1 MIDTAYSNEALPL
14 HTDCTYLTQQPGLQ
28 LFNCAAQ
35 ASYPI
40 LHSTH
45 FLNKL
50 YAPTACADS
59 LSILNSLLL
68 TTIRR
73 LPARRVSPTVFAS
86 PRCTDLP
93 DLNLDLNRTL

>member
-40 LHSTH
+40 LLSKH
-45 FLNKL
+45 FLN
-50 YAPTACADS
+50 
-59 LSILNSLLL
+59 I
-68 TTIRR
+68 
-73 LPARRVSPTVFAS
+73 
-86 PRCTDLP
+86 
-93 DLNLDLNRTL
+93 

>member
-40 LHSTH
+40 LLSKHYPKTH
-45 FLNKL
+45 R
-50 YAPTACADS
+50 TACADS
-59 LSILNSLLL
+59 LHSEQSVADDDTPLAGSTRLADSL
-68 TTIRR
+68 
-73 LPARRVSPTVFAS
+73 RVAEVH
-86 PRCTDLP
+86 
-93 DLNLDLNRTL
+93 